1 MNWQNILES
10 VNQVVVALDQ
20 WHTLYLLVYRFL
32 VLLYLF
38 SLSSFFISTLYIM
51 ETSHYREKHEVGF
64 LDLEL
69 PNHII

>member
-1 MNWQNILES
+1 MNCQNILES
-10 VNQVVVALDQ
+10 VNWVVVALDQ
-20 WHTLYLLVYRFL
+20 WRNLYLLVYRFL
-32 VLLYLF
+32 VPLHLF
-38 SLSSFFISTLYIM
+38 SLSSFFISTFM